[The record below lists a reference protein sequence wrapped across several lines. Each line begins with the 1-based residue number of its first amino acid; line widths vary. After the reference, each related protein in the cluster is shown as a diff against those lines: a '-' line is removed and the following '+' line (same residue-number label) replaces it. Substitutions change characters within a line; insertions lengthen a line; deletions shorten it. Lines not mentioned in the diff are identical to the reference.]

1 MRLVY
6 KIVLTFL
13 IPLVLTLGL
22 WGWLSYRTMER
33 KIHAD
38 TDMILKDYSEDIIM
52 RKLSGKEL
60 PDRFNGAYTT
70 YYLEQIPSE
79 EAASR
84 PPVTY
89 GEAEAFLKSQEDFA
103 SSRIRT
109 QIFEDNDGNFYRL
122 TVSLPI
128 FEQDVLIEHVLWWTV
143 ILFVVLLLTLLLIG
157 LFVVDFNLRP
167 LYAMLRWIDRYEPGR
182 QNDPVPSD
190 TDIREFRKLSSA
202 VQKAVDR
209 FEKQYEDR
217 KIFIGNVSH
226 ELQTP
231 LAACSNRLEMMLDR
245 PDLDEE
251 FASEIVKV
259 HRDLRGLIR
268 LNRTLLLLSR
278 IENGQFPK
286 SDIVNINA
294 LIHQL
299 LEDNAEVYGHKNIS
313 LAVEETAEL
322 HIEIDPQMASVIVG
336 NLIRNAYQYSPAGGT
351 IGIEVTSQGFIISN
365 DGDNPLERSKLFNRF
380 YQPLGRREGS
390 TGLGIALAY
399 SVCVHNGLEISYDF
413 IDSRHIFAVT
423 SKNSK

>member
-1 MRLVY
+1 MKLVY

-38 TDMILKDYSEDIIM
+38 TDMILKDYSEDIIL

-70 YYLEQIPSE
+70 YYLERIPAD
-79 EAASR
+79 EAASQ

-109 QIFEDNDGNFYRL
+109 QIFEDNEGNFYRL

-128 FEQDVLIEHVLWWTV
+128 FEQEVLIEHVLWWTV
-143 ILFVVLLLTLLLIG
+143 ILFVVLLVALLFISL
-157 LFVVDFNLRP
+157 LVLEFSFRP
-167 LYAMLRWIDRYEPGR
+167 LYDILRWIDRYEPGR
-182 QNDPVPSD
+182 RNAPVPSD

-202 VQKAVDR
+202 VQRAVDR

-245 PDLDEE
+245 SDLNEE
-251 FASEIVKV
+251 LAQEIVKV
-259 HRDLRGLIR
+259 HRSLGGLIR

-286 SDIVNINA
+286 SDLVDINA
-294 LIHQL
+294 LIHEL
-299 LEDNAEVYGHKNIS
+299 SADNAEVYEHKNIS
-313 LAVEETAEL
+313 LAVEEAAEL
-322 HIEIDPQMASVIVG
+322 RIEIDPQMASVLVG
-336 NLIRNAYQYSPAGGT
+336 NLIRNAYQYSPEGGK
-351 IGIEVTSQGFIISN
+351 IGIEVTSQGFTISN

-390 TGLGIALAY
+390 TGLGIALVY
-399 SVCVHNGLEISYDF
+399 SVCTHNGLEISYDY
-413 IDSRHIFAVT
+413 IDNRHIFAV
-423 SKNSK
+423 NSKSSK